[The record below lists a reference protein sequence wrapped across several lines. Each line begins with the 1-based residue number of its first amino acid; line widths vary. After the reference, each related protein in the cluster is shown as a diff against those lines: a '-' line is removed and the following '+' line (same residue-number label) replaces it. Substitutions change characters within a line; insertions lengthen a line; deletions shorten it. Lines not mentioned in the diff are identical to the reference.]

1 MHLAILHNADH
12 DLLEDDPGR
21 EAREDVTRVAGAL
34 AQALTGTGFRI
45 DVVPVGSEPLQS
57 IEKIA
62 RRRPE
67 LVVNLCESIGADSRG
82 EMAIPCL
89 LDLCGIPFTGSGAL
103 ALGLALHKNK
113 AKELLRARGV
123 PTPQAALVT
132 SVAEVAR
139 IELPYPLIVKPTRED
154 ASVGIDFDSVVND
167 PISLAHAVARVV
179 EELDQPALVEQ
190 YIEGREI
197 YVPLLGNAPRTNL
210 PLTEIRFGPS
220 FTNRPNIVSY
230 KAKWEPDSPECKD
243 SPTERAELSPE
254 LEAKVVAAAQAAFD
268 ALDCRDYGRVD
279 VRLSPEGQPY
289 VIDINPNC
297 DLHPEAGFAKAA
309 RSIGIEYPALAL
321 RLVEIALAR
330 HHANTSHRRPGPR
343 ATRRAASPDRELHA
357 GRGDLRARAH

>member
-34 AQALTGTGFRI
+34 AQALAGTGFRI
-45 DVVPVGSEPLQS
+45 DVVPVGEEPLQA

-67 LVVNLCESIGADSRG
+67 LVLNLCESIGADSRG
-82 EMAIPCL
+82 EMAVPVL
-89 LDLCGIPFTGSGAL
+89 LDLFGVPYTGSGAL

-113 AKELLRARGV
+113 AKEMLRARGV
-123 PTPQAALVT
+123 PTPKAALVS
-132 SVAEVAR
+132 SVADVAR
-139 IELPYPLIVKPTRED
+139 IDLPFPLIVKPTRED

-167 PISLAHAVARVV
+167 QISLARAVARVID
-179 EELDQPALVEQ
+179 ELEQPALVEQ
-190 YIEGREI
+190 YIAGREI
-197 YVPLLGNAPRTNL
+197 YVPLLGNQPRTNL
-210 PLTEIRFGPS
+210 PLTEVQFGAA
-220 FTNRPNIVSY
+220 FENRPKIISY
-230 KAKWEPDSPECKD
+230 KAKWETESAEFRDSTPKAAALE
-243 SPTERAELSPE
+243 PE
-254 LEAKVVAAAQAAFD
+254 LEARIVAAAQSAFE

-279 VRLSPEGQPY
+279 LRLSADGQPY
-289 VIDINPNC
+289 VIDVNPNC

-330 HHANTSHRRPGPR
+330 HHANPPHRLAGSR
-343 ATRRAASPDRELHA
+343 AARRAAAPDRELHA